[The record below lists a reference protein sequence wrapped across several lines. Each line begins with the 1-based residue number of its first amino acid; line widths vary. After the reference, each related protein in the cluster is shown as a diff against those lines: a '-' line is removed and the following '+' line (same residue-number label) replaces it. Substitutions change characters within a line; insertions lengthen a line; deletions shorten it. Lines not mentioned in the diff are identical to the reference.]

1 MVKCWE
7 AMNDNL
13 KLQLSNIR
21 ASFQKSFYEVEH
33 AHVSPFY
40 NNLRGSVSR
49 EALRRIAEELKRVDY
64 VGTNKEI
71 CRCTLRTTYEL
82 PCACELT
89 GYRIDGLPIPI
100 DVVHVHWRKLSME
113 VKLDEDVDD
122 GSEVDMSSAIDELW
136 KRFKSLDDFG
146 KRALKSRVFE
156 LAFPTMTSMCPPPEK
171 IKTKGGVKKKD
182 KKPVGYDV
190 YRDPSYHESYIDDVV
205 NVVSDGNCGF
215 RVIASLHGYGEDG
228 WPMVRRDLGLEI
240 IHNERSSLY
249 VNLFTDQLAVVR
261 ESLMIEEVGPHPSH
275 KWLTL
280 PDMGYVIANRY
291 NVVLVC
297 LGIECWTF
305 FPMTSSFSLNVAIY
319 CIGFVNRN
327 HWVQVNMKEGFPLPP
342 VTVDWKKFRSPAATS
357 WMIGFAGRLQH
368 YQRILNYK
376 LCYSFLILK
385 QKS

>member
-40 NNLRGSVSR
+40 NNLCGSVSR
-49 EALRRIAEELKRVDY
+49 DALRRIAEELKRVDY

-71 CRCTLRTTYEL
+71 CRCTLRTTYGL

-89 GYRIDGLPIPI
+89 GYRIDGLLIPI

-136 KRFKSLDDFG
+136 KRFKSLDVVG

-182 KKPVGYDV
+182 KKPVGYDASKKLKLSQSSQSSKQFILQFPNHT
-190 YRDPSYHESYIDDVV
+190 RSYIDDVV
-205 NVVSDGNCGF
+205 NVASDGNCGF
-215 RVIASLHGYGEDG
+215 RVNASLHGYGEDG

-249 VNLFTDQLAVVR
+249 ANLFTDQLAVVR
-261 ESLMIEEVGPHPSH
+261 ESLMIDDFGPQPPH

-280 PDMGYVIANRY
+280 PDMGYMIANY
-291 NVVLVC
+291 YIVLLVY

-305 FPMTSSFSLNVAIY
+305 FPMTSSFSPNVAIY

-327 HWVQVNMKEGFPLPP
+327 DWVQVL
-342 VTVDWKKFRSPAATS
+342 
-357 WMIGFAGRLQH
+357 
-368 YQRILNYK
+368 
-376 LCYSFLILK
+376 SFF
-385 QKS
+385 

>member
-1 MVKCWE
+1 MQSQPSQTSKK
-7 AMNDNL
+7 L
-13 KLQLSNIR
+13 KLSQSSQKKSQPSQ
-21 ASFQKSFYEVEH
+21 ASKK
-33 AHVSPFY
+33 
-40 NNLRGSVSR
+40 L
-49 EALRRIAEELKRVDY
+49 
-64 VGTNKEI
+64 
-71 CRCTLRTTYEL
+71 
-82 PCACELT
+82 
-89 GYRIDGLPIPI
+89 
-100 DVVHVHWRKLSME
+100 KLSQ
-113 VKLDEDVDD
+113 
-122 GSEVDMSSAIDELW
+122 SSQSSKQFILQ
-136 KRFKSLDDFG
+136 
-146 KRALKSRVFE
+146 
-156 LAFPTMTSMCPPPEK
+156 FPNH
-171 IKTKGGVKKKD
+171 I
-182 KKPVGYDV
+182 
-190 YRDPSYHESYIDDVV
+190 RSYIDDVV

-261 ESLMIEEVGPHPSH
+261 ESLMIEEFGPLPPH

-305 FPMTSSFSLNVAIY
+305 FPMTSSFSPNASIY

-327 HWVQVNMKEGFPLPP
+327 HWVQVNMKEGFPLPS

-368 YQRILNYK
+368 WQQLTPILPTHYE
-376 LCYSFLILK
+376 L
-385 QKS
+385 